1 MYQKNLFG
9 SRYRLSGNAQKT
21 SHNSQTFFK
30 RERWYLLFNNWFIFR
45 LSPTLPEYKIK
56 RKSLRATLESVA
68 AGSFSWKA
76 GARWGA
82 GWGGI
87 SLLCLL
93 MPPSCRFNGHVR
105 LGGHGGAD
113 PNHTDGIIFSIR
125 RRVCL
130 EEKVKQKGS
139 QVLFRC
145 LVCCQNPNEMDVLLL
160 ELQDMLLRCVTQLH
174 YLLTDECEW
183 EQEEMC
189 GKPRLLCH
197 NTMLGM
203 QENSRRIATAAPSAA
218 PTCGFDEG
226 DEVGVWQSPLLNTLI
241 VSKNLLRRPVAPSEK
256 KRWSVF
262 LPLPASSCRVQE
274 ITFYYY
280 LFYEM
285 LRLQLRLLGVKCV
298 DGQRWI

>member
-1 MYQKNLFG
+1 
-9 SRYRLSGNAQKT
+9 
-21 SHNSQTFFK
+21 
-30 RERWYLLFNNWFIFR
+30 
-45 LSPTLPEYKIK
+45 
-56 RKSLRATLESVA
+56 
-68 AGSFSWKA
+68 
-76 GARWGA
+76 
-82 GWGGI
+82 
-87 SLLCLL
+87 

-105 LGGHGGAD
+105 LGGHSGAD

-125 RRVCL
+125 HRVCL

-218 PTCGFDEG
+218 LTCGFDEG
-226 DEVGVWQSPLLNTLI
+226 DEVGVWQSPLLNTVI

-256 KRWSVF
+256 NRWSVF